1 MHRQFLVNCGYDC
14 GHGYDHEYGYTD
26 YCYDTDYY
34 YDRLLILLDY
44 YCGY

>member
-14 GHGYDHEYGYTD
+14 GNGYDHEYGYTD